1 MSGTVSRGQPGGRGQ
16 AGSVSRAGVP
26 LEAPGSGRRC
36 QSRRVAAGL
45 VAVVAA
51 AVVARLAGVPP
62 GPWRAPLVA
71 RLGAGRRGASR
82 SPPGRSAPRGLA
94 GGSSRDHTTLR
105 DAGADHPAA
114 PVLGITGAVLPPSAG
129 TARRRRRQLR
139 SLTAASAAC
148 ALLFTPVRNDCD
160 QAQQRPQIPA
170 RRRLKLEIEPK
181 MRQAPLSSAG
191 PAAVTTG
198 VSADQSGGG
207 CEIRTREGLPPTRF
221 PTMLPLVHGGPRQYV
236 TSHDAGGGRW

>member
-45 VAVVAA
+45 VVAVVAA
-51 AVVARLAGVPP
+51 AVVAWLAGVPP

-71 RLGAGRRGASR
+71 RLGAGRRGASQ

-105 DAGADHPAA
+105 DAGADQPAA
-114 PVLGITGAVLPPSAG
+114 PGLGITGAVLPPSAG

-181 MRQAPLSSAG
+181 NETSAAQQRQPDGRYDRRFRRSEWRRMRDSNSRGVAPNTLSNNAAPRSWRS
-191 PAAVTTG
+191 AAVR
-198 VSADQSGGG
+198 DQ
-207 CEIRTREGLPPTRF
+207 P
-221 PTMLPLVHGGPRQYV
+221 
-236 TSHDAGGGRW
+236 

>member
-1 MSGTVSRGQPGGRGQ
+1 MSPSRSTCRRRSLRSAAGRKSWRWIMSGTVSRGQPGGRGQ

-45 VAVVAA
+45 VVAVVAA
-51 AVVARLAGVPP
+51 AVVAWLAGVPP

-105 DAGADHPAA
+105 DAGADQPAA
-114 PVLGITGAVLPPSAG
+114 PGLGITGAVLPPSAG

-181 MRQAPLSSAG
+181 MRQELRQRSCAVAGWAEYLARHGALS
-191 PAAVTTG
+191 AVPIARAST
-198 VSADQSGGG
+198 
-207 CEIRTREGLPPTRF
+207 
-221 PTMLPLVHGGPRQYV
+221 
-236 TSHDAGGGRW
+236 